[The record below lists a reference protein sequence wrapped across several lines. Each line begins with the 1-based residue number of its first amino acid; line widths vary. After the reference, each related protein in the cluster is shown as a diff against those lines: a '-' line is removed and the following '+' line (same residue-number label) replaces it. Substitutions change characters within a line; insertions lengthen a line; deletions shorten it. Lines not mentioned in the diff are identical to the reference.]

1 MKVTVDIDKMLRE
14 NRITPAEYAKL
25 KGSSAADTGSLAMN
39 VLLGFGV
46 IATAGGALALLQSA
60 AGSVVLGAALIFGG
74 ITLGNQAPKAWG
86 LLSSIL
92 LLVGALMTTG
102 GILVLTE
109 AKPAGFMAVTALL
122 LVTGIW
128 ARSGLLISMA
138 TLALSPT
145 IGAATA
151 YTHATYSLVIEQPT
165 VTVILFSLL
174 AWGAYR
180 MSLGMEPELQR
191 LAIIS
196 SRTSLLL
203 VNFGFWVGSLWGD
216 SLGKGASRWESGPH
230 GQAIPDTL
238 FAIAWATALAA
249 TGVWAAREDRR
260 WVVNLVSVFGAIHFY
275 TQYFERLGASPGS
288 IMAAGL
294 GAIAISLALYRYNRT
309 GPAQRPPATAAAR

>member
-14 NRITPAEYAKL
+14 NRISPEEYAKL
-25 KGSSAADTGSLAMN
+25 KGSSATETGSLAMN

-46 IATAGGALALLQSA
+46 IATAGGTLALLQSA
-60 AGSVVLGAALIFGG
+60 GASILLGAGLIFGG
-74 ITLGNQAPKAWG
+74 VTLHNQAPKAWG
-86 LLSSIL
+86 VLSTIL
-92 LLVGALMTTG
+92 LLVGALLATG

-109 AKPAGFMAVTALL
+109 AKPVGFMAVTALL
-122 LVTGIW
+122 LLAGIW

-145 IGAATA
+145 VGAATA

-191 LAIIS
+191 LALIS

-216 SLGKGASRWESGPH
+216 SLGRGSRWEPGHS
-230 GQAIPDTL
+230 QAIPDTL
-238 FAIAWATALAA
+238 FAIAWATALLA
-249 TGVWAAREDRR
+249 TGAWAAKEDRR

-294 GAIAISLALYRYNRT
+294 GAIVISLALVRYNKSD
-309 GPAQRPPATAAAR
+309 PMQRPPTPAAAR